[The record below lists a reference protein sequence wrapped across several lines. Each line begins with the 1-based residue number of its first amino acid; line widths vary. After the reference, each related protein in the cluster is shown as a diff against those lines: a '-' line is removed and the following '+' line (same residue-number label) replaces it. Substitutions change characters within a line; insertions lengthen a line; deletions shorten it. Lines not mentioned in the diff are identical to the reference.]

1 MAGRTGRREAAH
13 VGRRRKPKL
22 DHQRLGVAD
31 EAARI
36 MREEGVRDYLLAK
49 RKAAQRLGI
58 TDRGALPG
66 NDEIAD
72 AVAAQQRLFGG
83 ADYHD
88 RLREL
93 RRTALDAF
101 RLFEGFEPRVVGG
114 VLTGSVTSNTSIDL
128 HLFADTPEAVAYRL
142 MENDVPY
149 EVADRRVRY
158 TPDRQELVPAYRFV
172 AGDVPVEAT
181 VVPVA
186 GRRQPPR
193 CPVEVWPMR
202 RARQPELEPLL
213 TD

>member
-1 MAGRTGRREAAH
+1 MGKRRNA
-13 VGRRRKPKL
+13 RL
-22 DHQRLGVAD
+22 DHQRLGVAN

-58 TDRGALPG
+58 TDRGSLPR

-83 ADYHD
+83 DGYHD

-93 RRTALDAF
+93 RRTALDALG
-101 RLFEGFEPRVVGG
+101 LFQGFEPRVVGS
-114 VLTGSVTSNTSIDL
+114 VLTGAVTNNSTIDL

-158 TPDRQELVPAYRFV
+158 TPDRQELMPAYRFV
-172 AGDVPVEAT
+172 AGDVQVEAT
-181 VVPVA
+181 VFPVA
-186 GRRQPPR
+186 GLRQPPS
-193 CPVEVWPMR
+193 CPVEGGPMR
-202 RARQPELEPLL
+202 RARQPELEALL

>member
-1 MAGRTGRREAAH
+1 M
-13 VGRRRKPKL
+13 GRRRKPRL

-36 MREEGVRDYLLAK
+36 MREEGIRDYLLAK

-83 ADYHD
+83 DVYHD

-93 RRTALDAF
+93 RRTALYAF
-101 RLFEGFEPRVVGG
+101 GLFEGFEPRVVGG
-114 VLTGSVTSNTSIDL
+114 VLTGSVTSTTPIDL
-128 HLFADTPEAVAYRL
+128 HLFADAPEAVAYRL
-142 MENDVPY
+142 MENDIPY

-158 TPDRQELVPAYRFV
+158 TPDRLELVPAYRFV
-172 AGDVPVEAT
+172 AGDVQVEAA
-181 VVPVA
+181 VFPVA
-186 GRRQPPR
+186 GLRQPPS
-193 CPVEVWPMR
+193 CPVEGGPMR
-202 RARQPELEPLL
+202 RARQPELEALL
-213 TD
+213 TN